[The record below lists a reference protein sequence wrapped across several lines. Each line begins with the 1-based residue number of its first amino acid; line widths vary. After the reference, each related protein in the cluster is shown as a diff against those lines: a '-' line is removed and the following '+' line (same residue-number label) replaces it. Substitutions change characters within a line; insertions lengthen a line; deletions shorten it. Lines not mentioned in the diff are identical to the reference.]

1 MLLRKRLLPLLLFLL
16 IYSIPTLVFAHDGET
31 LPANAFVA
39 GITHP
44 VLGLDHLLAMVCVGI
59 VSAQIGGRAVWT
71 VPATF
76 VGVMAL
82 GGLLG
87 IWGIGLLAVEIGI
100 AVSVIVLGITIAAER
115 TFPIIV
121 TMIAVGLFAV
131 FHGYAHGT
139 EMPSTAEPLLYAL
152 GFLTGTAVIHIA
164 GLFIG
169 DISSHYDKGKLLL
182 RISGGL
188 IALVG
193 IMFVFG
199 IL

>member
-1 MLLRKRLLPLLLFLL
+1 M
-16 IYSIPTLVFAHDGET
+16 
-31 LPANAFVA
+31 A

-71 VPATF
+71 VPTTF

-82 GGLLG
+82 GGLFGILG
-87 IWGIGLLAVEIGI
+87 TGFLAVELGI

-115 TFPIIV
+115 TFPVVI

-169 DISSHYDKGKLLL
+169 DISSHYEKGKVLL
-182 RISGGL
+182 RVGGGV
-188 IALVG
+188 IALIG

-199 IL
+199 II

>member
-1 MLLRKRLLPLLLFLL
+1 MSRKRQLALLLVLL
-16 IYSIPTLVFAHDGET
+16 IYAVPTVVFAHDGET

-87 IWGIGLLAVEIGI
+87 IWDIGLLAVEAGI
-100 AVSVIVLGITIAAER
+100 AVSVIILGVTIAAER
-115 TFPIIV
+115 TFPMVV
-121 TMIAVGLFAV
+121 TMIAVGLFAM

-139 EMPSTAEPLLYAL
+139 EMPSTAEPILYAL

-169 DISSHYDKGKLLL
+169 DISSHYEKGKVLL
-182 RISGGL
+182 RVGGGV
-188 IALVG
+188 IALIG